1 MVHDV
6 PLAPPEK
13 TTKYLGLVIEK
24 DAEYEEE
31 GDEDY
36 TSRKYVPIR
45 DKYIV
50 IVRHCLRLVIDS
62 YNRKSRQELKRTYR
76 SLRKVG
82 AKIQHQN
89 SKKQKLDE

>member
-1 MVHDV
+1 MNTIHDV
-6 PLAPPEK
+6 PLQAPEK

-24 DAEYEEE
+24 DAEYE
-31 GDEDY
+31 DEKDPDDGQI
-36 TSRKYVPIR
+36 RKYIPIR

-76 SLRKVG
+76 
-82 AKIQHQN
+82 
-89 SKKQKLDE
+89 